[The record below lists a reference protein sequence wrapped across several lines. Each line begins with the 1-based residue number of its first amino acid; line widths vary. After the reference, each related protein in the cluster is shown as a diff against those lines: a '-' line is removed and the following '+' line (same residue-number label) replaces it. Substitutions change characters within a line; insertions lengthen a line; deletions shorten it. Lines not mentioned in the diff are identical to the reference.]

1 MKEEELKKEIESL
14 EIRIKEY
21 KQQLWDLTNRLLDTG
36 YCELDDLKEELSYY
50 KFTEWLDEE

>member
-21 KQQLWDLTNRLLDTG
+21 KRQLWDLTNRLLDTG
-36 YCELDDLKEELSYY
+36 YCEFDDLKEELSYY

>member
-14 EIRIKEY
+14 EIRNKEY

-36 YCELDDLKEELSYY
+36 YCELDDLKEELPHY
-50 KFTEWLDEE
+50 KFTEWLEEE

>member
-21 KQQLWDLTNRLLDTG
+21 KKQLWDLTNRLLDTG
-36 YCELDDLKEELSYY
+36 YCELDDLKEELSRY